1 MRIKLA
7 KDLKRHYR
15 KEDTQMADKYIFFK
29 MWDIRGPGR

>member
-15 KEDTQMADKYIFFK
+15 KEDTQIADKYVFFK
-29 MWDIRGPGR
+29 CGT